1 MQPGVASI
9 ELCIH
14 NPPVWNPVSIP
25 AFCLGKLRVG
35 DAIVLHCKGRIVFR
49 EEVVKLSQ
57 VVGESIET
65 SDVVILDLKGVS
77 AIDSA
82 GLGEMVALHM
92 WARGHGHALK
102 MTGLSSRIRHL
113 LELTNLT
120 SVFEIY
126 ATEEEALTVVAN
138 VHVGIDSGPG
148 VHRP

>member
-1 MQPGVASI
+1 
-9 ELCIH
+9 
-14 NPPVWNPVSIP
+14 
-25 AFCLGKLRVG
+25 
-35 DAIVLHCKGRIVFR
+35 VFR

-92 WARGHGHALK
+92 WARGHGRALK

-126 ATEEEALTVVAN
+126 ANEEEALTVLA
-138 VHVGIDSGPG
+138 
-148 VHRP
+148 

>member
-1 MQPGVASI
+1 MRI
-9 ELCIH
+9 E
-14 NPPVWNPVSIP
+14 PT
-25 AFCLGKLRVG
+25 RVESSFRSSFLLTKENSLALTLESCALG
-35 DAIVLHCKGRIVFR
+35 DATVLHCKGRIVFR
-49 EEVVKLSQ
+49 EEVVKLSH

-126 ATEEEALTVVAN
+126 ATEEEALTVVA
-138 VHVGIDSGPG
+138 
-148 VHRP
+148 